1 MAIDL
6 LDLINKNAASVG
18 LGSDFTGL
26 FLPEQAAAPQTQI
39 SEGQSTP
46 SDPTRS
52 YENLTAGQK
61 LGIATDI
68 AKTFL
73 SAVAGNPLSVAKGA
87 YGLAT
92 TDPYAAPG
100 AIGQFL
106 DSWMNEFGP
115 VNYGAIFQDPTL
127 APSPDIVST
136 SPYAYA
142 LGISPE
148 DMEAGTQFGMGSI
161 AYNDQGIAYSTAPG
175 SNLTAEQLAN
185 LQETLFGEAPTTSE
199 GSGGG
204 WGGPDGWGGLGNIGS
219 GGNFSGADA
228 AGYGGESGYGDN
240 DDETGGEI

>member
-26 FLPEQAAAPQTQI
+26 FLPEQAAAPQAVQTPQI

-46 SDPTRS
+46 SAPTRS

-73 SAVAGNPLSVAKGA
+73 SAVAGNPLSLAKGA

-106 DSWMNEFGP
+106 DSWLNDFGP

-185 LQETLFGEAPTTSE
+185 LQETLFG
-199 GSGGG
+199 GDSGGS
-204 WGGPDGWGGLGNIGS
+204 DGWGDIGDIGS
-219 GGNFSGADA
+219 GGDFSDGTGLG
-228 AGYGGESGYGDN
+228 GYGSA
-240 DDETGGEI
+240 DDESTDYS

>member
-26 FLPEQAAAPQTQI
+26 FLPEQAAAPQTAQTPQI

-52 YENLTAGQK
+52 YENLTVGQR
-61 LGIATDI
+61 LGTATDI

-106 DSWMNEFGP
+106 DSWLNDFGP

-148 DMEAGTQFGMGSI
+148 DMEEGTQFGMGSI

-185 LQETLFGEAPTTSE
+185 LQETLFG
-199 GSGGG
+199 GDSGGS
-204 WGGPDGWGGLGNIGS
+204 DGWGGLGDIGS
-219 GGNFSGADA
+219 GGDFSGADD
-228 AGYGGESGYGDN
+228 AGYGGESGYGDS
-240 DDETGGEI
+240 DSDSDSDTGGEI

>member
-6 LDLINKNAASVG
+6 LDLISKNAASVG

-52 YENLTAGQK
+52 YENLTAGQM
-61 LGIATDI
+61 LGIAGPV
-68 AKTFL
+68 L
-73 SAVAGNPLSVAKGA
+73 QSML
-87 YGLAT
+87 GLALGGAPIGMAKAAFQT
-92 TDPYAAPG
+92 AAQAQEDPYAAPG

-106 DSWMNEFGP
+106 DSWMNDFGP

-185 LQETLFGEAPTTSE
+185 LQETLFG
-199 GSGGG
+199 GDSGGS
-204 WGGPDGWGGLGNIGS
+204 DGWGGLGDIGS
-219 GGNFSGADA
+219 GGDFSGADD
-228 AGYGGESGYGDN
+228 AGYGGESGYGDS
-240 DDETGGEI
+240 DSDSDGDTGGEI